1 MPAKQPSPSM
11 KLDLSLLSNAVK
23 AAKAQTKTKS
33 KSKPW
38 VANTSPLGSVTE
50 QVQPCL
56 DLEDVSAMKPTK
68 KGKASALTP
77 EQEATKTIN
86 EAIEKGIAN
95 AKEQVHR
102 KLLTKMLEE
111 RIRQEINLKY
121 HDKISPSDIDK
132 FSRQAAY
139 NASYQMNQIKVIPA
153 EFIGLVP
160 TNLSEDKPEA
170 MTLEPDD
177 NGDDF

>member
-23 AAKAQTKTKS
+23 AAKTKS

-38 VANTSPLGSVTE
+38 VANTLPSGSVTG
-50 QVQPCL
+50 QAQPYL
-56 DLEDVSAMKPTK
+56 DLEAVSAMKPTK
-68 KGKASALTP
+68 KGKTPALTP
-77 EQEATKTIN
+77 EQEARQTIN
-86 EAIEKGIAN
+86 AAIEKGIAN
-95 AKEQVHR
+95 ATEQVHR
-102 KLLTKMLEE
+102 KLLTKVLEE

-121 HDKISPSDIDK
+121 HNKISPADIDK

-160 TNLSEDKPEA
+160 TNLAEDKPEA
-170 MTLEPDD
+170 MTMEPDD